1 MGTIAIT
8 PLVDGAFVLTTT
20 LNNSFRQL
28 GEINGSLNAANV
40 ATIDRLLDYTYIQL
54 GAVSGGLMVGG
65 TANLDYFNN
74 VRYVFD
80 RGRDVNNLTIKYFD
94 NGHLSYLSASR
105 TLKAAIDSAG
115 QKIGQQHR
123 TSEFLG
129 VSDAAEAPA
138 DRPKAIPGASTTF
151 YLPYRAHVL
160 ITWQVTWT
168 SDAARFG
175 NTPTRENP
183 SYQVEMQTEPART
196 PDPDAFPQ
204 PNVAVRF
211 FFDGTEYA
219 KYSTTR
225 ESRETMFAHQIDEGD
240 GSGTR
245 SADPFDDYAPNGLPV
260 HKLRDRHKSRYWSG
274 HAYVGIKAKGFHTA
288 SLRVISREIVRQTR
302 VRARNIKVLY
312 FKA

>member
-1 MGTIAIT
+1 MATIAIT
-8 PLVDGAFVLTTT
+8 PLVDGAFVSTDT
-20 LNNSFRQL
+20 LNSDFRQL
-28 GEINGSLNAANV
+28 SEINGNLDATNV

-80 RGRDVNNLTIKYFD
+80 RGLVRNLEMQNF
-94 NGHLSYLSASR
+94 NRGHLDYLSKSR
-105 TLKAAIDSAG
+105 TVTATIDRAI

-129 VSDAAEAPA
+129 VTDAAEAPA

-175 NTPTRENP
+175 NTPT
-183 SYQVEMQTEPART
+183 QGTEQDRV
-196 PDPDAFPQ
+196 PDPAEFTQ
-204 PNVAVRF
+204 PNVAIRF
-211 FFDGTEYA
+211 FVDDAEHA

-225 ESRETMFAHQIDEGD
+225 ESRETMFAHQIEAVD
-240 GSGTR
+240 GAGSR
-245 SADPFDDYAPNGLPV
+245 PVDPFTVYRDNGLPV

-274 HAYVGIKAKGFHTA
+274 HAYVGTKAKGFHTA
-288 SLRVISREIVRQTR
+288 SLRVISRQIVRQTR

>member
-28 GEINGSLNAANV
+28 GEINGNLDATNV

-80 RGRDVNNLTIKYFD
+80 RGRDVNNLTMKNFD

-105 TLKAAIDSAG
+105 TLKTAVDSAG

-129 VSDAAEAPA
+129 VTDAAEAPA

-160 ITWQVTWT
+160 ITWPVTWT

-175 NTPTRENP
+175 NTPTKETGQDR
-183 SYQVEMQTEPART
+183 V

-225 ESRETMFAHQIDEGD
+225 ESRETMFAQQIEAVD
-240 GSGTR
+240 GADSR
-245 SADPFDDYAPNGLPV
+245 PADPFDDYAPNGLPV

-288 SLRVISREIVRQTR
+288 SLRVISQEIVRQTR